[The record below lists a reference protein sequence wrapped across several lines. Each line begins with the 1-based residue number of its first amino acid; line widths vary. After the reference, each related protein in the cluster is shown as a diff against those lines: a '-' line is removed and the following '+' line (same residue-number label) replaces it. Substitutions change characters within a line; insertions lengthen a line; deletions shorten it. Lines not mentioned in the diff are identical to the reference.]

1 MVKAKLEEAH
11 ILLEG
16 ADVKWYWS
24 RREMNLFRQMWRDG
38 VSGEEIAEA
47 LGVELLSVALL
58 VVDQEIIG
66 NIKPRPG
73 GLLGN

>member
-11 ILLEG
+11 ILLED
-16 ADVKWYWS
+16 ANVKWYWS
-24 RREMNLFRQMWRDG
+24 RKEMNLFRQMWRDG
-38 VSGEEIAEA
+38 KSGEEMAEK

-73 GLLGN
+73 GLLGK

>member
-1 MVKAKLEEAH
+1 MVKVKLEEAH
-11 ILLEG
+11 ILLED

-24 RREMNLFRQMWRDG
+24 RRDMNLFRQMWRDG
-38 VSGEEIAEA
+38 KSGEEIAEA
-47 LGVELLSVALL
+47 LGVNLLSVALL

-73 GLLGN
+73 GLLGE